1 VLQYAKLVWIGGKAI
16 SAPETLLLEFI
27 DVGLKWNTLDGIREK
42 MERERGKREKEKEKI
57 LPVIG

>member
-1 VLQYAKLVWIGGKAI
+1 MLNWFGSAEKLSVH
-16 SAPETLLLEFI
+16 APETLLLEFI